1 MNRLTI
7 EPDKHRPSA
16 YVGRFAP
23 SPTGPLHFGSLIA
36 ALASYIDA
44 RAMGGTWLL
53 RIEDVDRERS
63 RPEHEEAIRRQLA
76 AFALEHD
83 GDVVRQS
90 ERIDHYR
97 HALERLRD
105 QGSVY
110 PCVCSRRL
118 LETAPRNQ
126 EGEVIY
132 PGTCRARAVDTLGG
146 RHSIRFKLA
155 NSPTQDEVIEDR
167 IEGVITQNVAKDVG
181 DFVLLRADGDVAY
194 QLAVVVDDELQG
206 ITDVVRGADLLLNT
220 PRQRILQRTLGFRDL
235 RYAHVPIATN
245 ERGEKLSKQTRA
257 TALPMDHHGVL
268 VALRRAWAF
277 LNQPTLEQV
286 SSARDFLDQA
296 TQLWAVSL
304 IKKRPVHIGKEPF
317 ESLEAAQNL

>member
-1 MNRLTI
+1 MTSG
-7 EPDKHRPSA
+7 PDEQRPRA

-36 ALASYIDA
+36 ALASYVDA
-44 RAMGGTWLL
+44 RAAGGSWLL

-63 RPEHEEAIRRQLA
+63 RLEHEAAIRRQLA

-97 HALERLRD
+97 SALERLRD

-132 PGTCRARAVDTLGG
+132 PGSCRVRAVDTFGG

-155 NSPTQDEVIEDR
+155 HSPPQDEVIEDR

-206 ITDVVRGADLLLNT
+206 VTDVVRGADLLLNT
-220 PRQRILQRTLGFRDL
+220 PRQRILQRALGFRDL
-235 RYAHVPIATN
+235 RYAHVPIVTN
-245 ERGEKLSKQTRA
+245 DQGEKLSKQTRA
-257 TALPMDHHGVL
+257 IALPTDHNSV
-268 VALRRAWAF
+268 
-277 LNQPTLEQV
+277 
-286 SSARDFLDQA
+286 
-296 TQLWAVSL
+296 
-304 IKKRPVHIGKEPF
+304 
-317 ESLEAAQNL
+317 